1 MAYPGCY
8 FKSLP
13 PCIIQEWIHVCA
25 CVCVCVCV
33 RILSVCV
40 LVCIKYNTPAVV
52 LNSRKLLLCS
62 HVWCIYTVLVNP
74 TFTFVSNSQETRN
87 CFCAVTCGAYKR
99 SWSAL
104 HFCLSQTARKRET
117 VSVQSCMVR
126 TNGPGQPYIFVCLKI
141 REHFIVPSFVVR
153 VHTQFLSFLCIE

>member
-74 TFTFVSNSQETRN
+74 TFTFVSNSQETR
-87 CFCAVTCGAYKR
+87 
-99 SWSAL
+99 
-104 HFCLSQTARKRET
+104 T
-117 VSVQSCMVR
+117 VFVQSRVVR
-126 TNGPGQPYIFVCLKI
+126 TNGPGQPYIFVCLKQPGN
-141 REHFIVPSFVVR
+141 EKLFLCNHVWCVQTVLVSP
-153 VHTQFLSFLCIE
+153 TFLSVLRSGNILLFRLLWCVYTHSFCHSYV